1 MDHLTET
8 WKKIRAIIDKDARYK
23 EEAYS
28 FVMAALEESISKL
41 SQVRH
46 VSAAELLEGI
56 KHYAIR
62 QFGPMAKEVFNFW
75 GITTTEDFGN
85 IVFNLIDAGLLSK
98 TEQDCIEDFAVGYD
112 FRKIFEEDY
121 FKR

>member
-1 MDHLTET
+1 MDQRTET
-8 WKKIRAIIDKDARYK
+8 WKKIKGITRKDTRYK

-28 FVMAALEESISKL
+28 FVVAALEETIDGL
-41 SQVRH
+41 AEARH
-46 VSAAELLEGI
+46 VTGGELLEGI
-56 KHYAIR
+56 RRYAME

-75 GITTTEDFGN
+75 GIFTTEDFGH
-85 IVFNLIDAGLLSK
+85 IVFNLVDAGLLS
-98 TEQDCIEDFAVGYD
+98 TSESDSLQDFARGYD

>member
-1 MDHLTET
+1 MDHPTET
-8 WKKIRAIIDKDARYK
+8 WKKIRGIARKDTRYK

-28 FVMAALEESISKL
+28 FVMAAIEKTIDGLTEA
-41 SQVRH
+41 RH
-46 VSAAELLEGI
+46 VTGGELLDGI
-56 KHYAIR
+56 RRYAMQ

-75 GITTTEDFGN
+75 GIFTTEDFGA
-85 IVFNLIDAGLLSK
+85 IVFNLVDAGLLS
-98 TEQDCIEDFAVGYD
+98 TSESDSLQDFARGYD